1 MADGESLAVSS
12 TGNIQGGAYAARA
25 SHWEEPHGLLRTP
38 GTPASST
45 GGQRSRRWW
54 MAGWVLP
61 VAALVALLIGVGI
74 GASGNGKPKT
84 VTVAGPTTVVQQVST
99 LFVPGPTITA
109 PGPTVRVT
117 VKPKPVPV
125 KPVVPPPTHA
135 AAGITYRI
143 SGNGSSALI
152 TYSVD
157 GSIEQ
162 ANDASI
168 PWSKVIPTWDRL
180 GVERA
185 GQGRYCDHVR
195 DHRRGRIRLV

>member
-1 MADGESLAVSS
+1 
-12 TGNIQGGAYAARA
+12 
-25 SHWEEPHGLLRTP
+25 
-38 GTPASST
+38 
-45 GGQRSRRWW
+45 

-168 PWSKVIPTWDRL
+168 PWSKVIPTGGIALVLSAQDKDGTAITCEII
-180 GVERA
+180 GVDGSVLSRHTSTGA
-185 GQGRYCDHVR
+185 YAIAQCSA
-195 DHRRGRIRLV
+195 